1 MVLAR
6 WLSHPEPDAFVR
18 EGAEVMAQLQREGIV
33 LGARA

>member
-1 MVLAR
+1 LAR
-6 WLSHPEPDAFVR
+6 WLSNPEPDAFVR